1 MGMMPVTHIP
11 GWERYIFG
19 LTIPSSLVC
28 DDRECGREEVGGVE
42 VPFRV
47 DERREALRGVRSSQ
61 LAERPGS
68 DEEDAVVVVVEKKD
82 LVYGEVDGRSADRT
96 SKSVNRLLDSYA
108 IFVSNPWKSSILNV
122 RLYASKV
129 VTQIILPASLP
140 LGLESRGIK

>member
-28 DDRECGREEVGGVE
+28 DDRECGLEEVGGVE

-47 DERREALRGVRSSQ
+47 EERREALRGVRSSQ
-61 LAERPGS
+61 LAESPGS
-68 DEEDAVVVVVEKKD
+68 DEEDAVVVEKKD

-108 IFVSNPWKSSILNV
+108 RFVSNPWKSSILNV
-122 RLYASKV
+122 RSYASKV
-129 VTQIILPASLP
+129 VTQIILPTSPP
-140 LGLESRGIK
+140 LGLDSKGIK